1 MKQDTPTPLRNS
13 LIKDVI
19 HVYTLGAHHVLV
31 KILGIPLVLLGG
43 ASFYLSPRSG
53 QVTHSELLHKFVH
66 A

>member
-43 ASFYLSPRSG
+43 ASFLL
-53 QVTHSELLHKFVH
+53 VSEVRTSYPFGI
-66 A
+66 AA